1 MWVIFALWEGF
12 ENQIQ
17 LSGGQLIVAGLDG
30 DNTIIFCKAEN
41 ANKSLSLRHRRRP
54 FWAVFSISFAC
65 FYPIFL
71 ITGSISYY
79 FNNIY

>member
-1 MWVIFALWEGF
+1 MLTKVLTAKKKHYSRKRFNDFLRLF
-12 ENQIQ
+12 
-17 LSGGQLIVAGLDG
+17 
-30 DNTIIFCKAEN
+30 
-41 ANKSLSLRHRRRP
+41 KSLSLRQKHRP
-54 FWAVFSISFAC
+54 FWAVFFISFAC